1 MYEIIETPE
10 QSDNEEEVSNE
21 VSTSTEISN
30 EVSAS
35 TENQFYPPGYI
46 LTFTSL
52 YSPEEDST
60 VVSMGS
66 NIFIDVSTNQ
76 VYNSYD
82 EWIGTLPSYAEADIG
97 ISEAV
102 MVQYAVE
109 SL

>member
-1 MYEIIETPE
+1 MSPINKMYEIIQTPD
-10 QSDNEEEVSNE
+10 QSDNEEEVSTSTE
-21 VSTSTEISN
+21 VSTQI
-30 EVSAS
+30 
-35 TENQFYPPGYI
+35 QFYPPGYI

-60 VVSMGS
+60 VVSMGN

-82 EWIGTLPSYAEADIG
+82 EWLTTLPSYAEADIG

>member
-30 EVSAS
+30 EH
-35 TENQFYPPGYI
+35 QFYPPGYI